1 MSMERPSWI
10 SDTPQLLR
18 YAALALAAIACGGL
32 AVELAATRHWDTTI
46 RLIPWFAV
54 GVVVAA
60 IALVAFW
67 PSRGRVWLARILALV
82 VLASAVF
89 GIYEHVAANYH
100 AGPLDLRYYQTW
112 GTMSEAERWWAAIS
126 KSVGP
131 SPPFAPGALA
141 QAALLVAL
149 ATIRHPAL
157 ARQESA
163 AAEAVPYSAAPHA
176 GA

>member
-1 MSMERPSWI
+1 MAI
-10 SDTPQLLR
+10 DTPQLLR
-18 YAALALAAIACGGL
+18 YAALALAALACGGL
-32 AVELAATRHWDTTI
+32 IVELAATRHWDTTI
-46 RLIPWFAV
+46 RLIPWLAV
-54 GVVVAA
+54 GLVAA
-60 IALVAFW
+60 AMVLVAFR
-67 PSRGRVWLARILALV
+67 PSRGRVWLARVLALV
-82 VLASAVF
+82 VLAASAY

-100 AGPLDLRYYQTW
+100 SGPLDLRYYQTW

-157 ARQESA
+157 ARQPSA
-163 AAEAVPYSAAPHA
+163 AAEAVTVSAAPHA
-176 GA
+176 GS